1 MERKNELRN
10 FSGLLWLLFTISF
23 AAGTNAQQYT
33 QQDYQSNLPETTQ
46 STVRINSV
54 NGTTS
59 NKKPVEV
66 LYASTEQRILKTMS
80 PTSRERAGL
89 FVQLY
94 NAYVSRA
101 YYSLLNEAQKAD
113 QYLLEEYNY
122 LLKNSK
128 NRPDREAYNK
138 ELALAKLTYEA
149 HWNMLEGL
157 KSWNAFS
164 AYGSDDLDL
173 FKKEQIKNAY
183 LMFRKG
189 SSDSEIIDFLVYR
202 LADLYY
208 VQE

>member
-1 MERKNELRN
+1 MEIKKELRI
-10 FSGLLWLLFTISF
+10 FSGILLLLFTISY
-23 AAGTNAQQYT
+23 AAGTNAKQYT
-33 QQDYQSNLPETTQ
+33 QQDYQSNLQETTQ
-46 STVRINSV
+46 TAVRTNLV

-59 NKKPVEV
+59 DKRPVEV
-66 LYASTEQRILKTMS
+66 LYASAEQGILATMS
-80 PTSRERAGL
+80 PTARERAGL

-101 YYSLLNEAQKAD
+101 YYSLLSEAQKAD
-113 QYLLEEYNY
+113 LQLLEEYNY
-122 LLKNSK
+122 LLKSSK
-128 NRPDREAYNK
+128 NRPDRAAYDK
-138 ELALAKLTYEA
+138 ELALAKLMYEA

-157 KSWNAFS
+157 KSWKAFS
-164 AYGSDDLDL
+164 AYGSDDLDF
-173 FKKEQIKNAY
+173 FKKEHLKNAY

>member
-1 MERKNELRN
+1 MERKNVLRI
-10 FSGLLWLLFTISF
+10 FSALLWLLFT
-23 AAGTNAQQYT
+23 AGTNAQQNIQKEYRT
-33 QQDYQSNLPETTQ
+33 GQETTQ
-46 STVRINSV
+46 SAVGVNPFNSSTSGDTV
-54 NGTTS
+54 
-59 NKKPVEV
+59 KED
-66 LYASTEQRILKTMS
+66 LYAYNEQGILATMT
-80 PTSRERAGL
+80 PIARERAGL

-101 YYSLLNEAQKAD
+101 CYSLLDEAQKAD
-113 QYLLEEYNY
+113 KQLLEQYNN
-122 LLKNSK
+122 LLLASK
-128 NRPDREAYNK
+128 DRPDRAAYDK
-138 ELALAKLTYEA
+138 ELALAKLMYEA

-164 AYGSDDLDL
+164 AYGSDDLDF
-173 FKKEQIKNAY
+173 FKKEHLENAY

>member
-1 MERKNELRN
+1 MERKNVLRI
-10 FSGLLWLLFTISF
+10 FSALLWLLFT
-23 AAGTNAQQYT
+23 AGTNAQQRIQKEYRT
-33 QQDYQSNLPETTQ
+33 GQETTQ
-46 STVRINSV
+46 SAVGVDPFNS
-54 NGTTS
+54 TTS
-59 NKKPVEV
+59 GDTVKEDF
-66 LYASTEQRILKTMS
+66 YAYSEQGILATMT
-80 PTSRERAGL
+80 PIARERASL

-101 YYSLLNEAQKAD
+101 CYSLLDEAQKAD
-113 QYLLEEYNY
+113 QQLLEQYNN
-122 LLKNSK
+122 LLLASK
-128 NRPDREAYNK
+128 DRPDRAAYDK
-138 ELALAKLTYEA
+138 ELALAKLMYEA

-164 AYGSDDLDL
+164 AYGSDDLDF
-173 FKKEQIKNAY
+173 FKKEHLENAY

>member
-1 MERKNELRN
+1 MERKNELRI
-10 FSGLLWLLFTISF
+10 FSGLLWLLFTVSF
-23 AAGTNAQQYT
+23 TAGTSAQQQIQKEYKT
-33 QQDYQSNLPETTQ
+33 RQETNQSAVGIHP
-46 STVRINSV
+46 V

-59 NKKPVEV
+59 NDTRIED
-66 LYASTEQRILKTMS
+66 LYAYTEQGILATMT
-80 PTSRERAGL
+80 PIARERASL

-113 QYLLEEYNY
+113 QQLLEQYNN
-122 LLKNSK
+122 LLLASK
-128 NRPDREAYNK
+128 DRPDRAAYDK
-138 ELALAKLTYEA
+138 ELALAKLMYEA

-164 AYGSDDLDL
+164 TFGSDDLDF
-173 FKKEQIKNAY
+173 FKKEHLENAY

>member
-1 MERKNELRN
+1 MERKNKLRI
-10 FSGLLWLLFTISF
+10 FSGLLWLLFTVSF

-33 QQDYQSNLPETTQ
+33 QKEYKSVQETNH
-46 STVRINSV
+46 SAAGINSI
-54 NGTTS
+54 NGNTS

-66 LYASTEQRILKTMS
+66 LYASTTPEILARMT
-80 PTSRERAGL
+80 PTARERAGL

-101 YYSLLNEAQKAD
+101 YYSLLDEAQKAD
-113 QYLLEEYNY
+113 QQLLEQYNK
-122 LLKNSK
+122 LLLASK
-128 NRPDREAYNK
+128 DRPDRAAYDK
-138 ELALAKLTYEA
+138 ELALSKLMYEA

-157 KSWNAFS
+157 KSWNTFS
-164 AYGSDDLDL
+164 AYGSDDLDF
-173 FKKEQIKNAY
+173 FKKEHLENAY